1 MRGTGMNL
9 VNEMQIEFSALP
21 ENEGFARVAVGVFL
35 LPLDPI
41 TEDMEDIKTAV
52 SEAVTN
58 AIIHGY
64 QNQFGMVR
72 LAVQIYD
79 DHHIEIEVSDKGIG
93 IDNIEMAMQ
102 PLYTSCPELE
112 RSGMGFTVMETF
124 MDSLSVISKRGN
136 GTTIKMTKKL
146 NLQDT

>member
-1 MRGTGMNL
+1 MNL

-72 LAVQIYD
+72 LSVQIYD

>member
-1 MRGTGMNL
+1 MNL
-9 VNEMQIEFSALP
+9 VNEMQIEFRALP
-21 ENEGFARVAVGVFL
+21 ENECFARVAVGVFL

>member
-1 MRGTGMNL
+1 MNL